1 MIIQY
6 KLVGENDLIEVTR
19 MSQLSFLFAE
29 PTTST
34 LYTLDREDVE
44 EGLLC
49 DYDQLLSL
57 LI

>member
-6 KLVGENDLIEVTR
+6 RLVGEKDLIEVIR

-29 PTTST
+29 PDAST

-44 EGLLC
+44 EGLLF
-49 DYDQLLSL
+49 DYDQLLSH